1 MCVCKHAC
9 VCVRARVCVC
19 ARVCVRAR
27 VCVQERR
34 KVAEGAPHGQSQL
47 HAFLPVLIHTVAT
60 ALLSAFPSRKIPV
73 ALYHPTNDDLILLTL
88 TQIAGEGASCT
99 SIKRLIVEQE
109 AVVRKYPVV
118 PQ

>member
-1 MCVCKHAC
+1 
-9 VCVRARVCVC
+9 
-19 ARVCVRAR
+19 
-27 VCVQERR
+27 
-34 KVAEGAPHGQSQL
+34 
-47 HAFLPVLIHTVAT
+47 
-60 ALLSAFPSRKIPV
+60 V